1 MSDLAEEGKL
11 SKELMEE
18 ISNDMKIERY
28 SSTNELKQMCRDS
41 ATLTQKYTEMYYSYK
56 RNMNKLQVKLK
67 NIEGDLFRKIKNDGY
82 DGLSISSSSDIFTLI
97 KREKSYVVL
106 KGYVNEFEMAVE
118 FLEQTIK
125 NFNTR
130 SWKLRDLVEIEK
142 IDNMGV

>member
-1 MSDLAEEGKL
+1 MSELSEEGKL
-11 SKELMEE
+11 SKELLDQILE
-18 ISNDMKIERY
+18 DMKIERY
-28 SSTNELKQMCRDS
+28 SSTNELKQMCRDA

-67 NIEGDLFRKIKNDGY
+67 TVEGDLFKKIKNDGY
-82 DGLSISSSSDIFTLI
+82 DGLNISSSADIYTLI
-97 KREKSYVVL
+97 RREKSYVLL
-106 KGYVNEFEMAVE
+106 KGYVDEFELAVE

-142 IDNMGV
+142 IDNMGG